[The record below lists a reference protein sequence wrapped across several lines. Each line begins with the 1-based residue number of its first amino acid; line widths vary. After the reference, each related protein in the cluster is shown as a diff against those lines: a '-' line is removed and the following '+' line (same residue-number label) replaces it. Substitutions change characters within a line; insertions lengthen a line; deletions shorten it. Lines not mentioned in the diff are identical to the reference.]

1 MILNFKM
8 TWIIFDF
15 MVIVKKFHQDNIK
28 NKKKKI

>member
-1 MILNFKM
+1 M

-28 NKKKKI
+28 NKKKKNLKDKFL